1 MTPSSEYD
9 LILVLN
15 TELLWL
21 LCKFYDSMLPWV
33 VLIANY

>member
-21 LCKFYDSMLPWV
+21 LCKFYDSMHFQ
-33 VLIANY
+33 ANKT